1 MGQIEDALAFRHA
14 VQNIT
19 EVFKNYKDDDKI
31 RKLAIKIAK
40 RCSKKPIKLSPEF
53 YVSLI
58 YFFTDKFTNMDGK
71 AKALA
76 KLYFINATPT
86 KLIME
91 MIVKNFKEKNNER
104 YSEF

>member
-14 VQNIT
+14 VQDIT

-58 YFFTDKFTNMDGK
+58 YFLQISSQIWM
-71 AKALA
+71 AKQKHLQN
-76 KLYFINATPT
+76 FILLTPPPP
-86 KLIME
+86 
-91 MIVKNFKEKNNER
+91 N
-104 YSEF
+104 